1 MLSIQG
7 QVIEKLLSGE
17 FICRTSDEES
27 WRLLKNPALRDQ
39 VENHLNV
46 LNRTIA
52 ESGSGSDSEVFFCGY
67 LSLGENERRVIS
79 QQFKETINSL
89 IPLTQWLML
98 VQEAEGNDAPLSE
111 GSPLRLNEL
120 QTTIE
125 ETPAF
130 REELAKLSK
139 LRLYGSQ
146 STNVDGQIKQVFKRL
161 VELGYLLRPNPEK
174 QHYIATG
181 KVDYLYEVI
190 RFINETEALDLEAH
204 AEAATA
210 QGSLL

>member
-1 MLSIQG
+1 MLSANG
-7 QVIEKLLSGE
+7 HVIEKLLRGE
-17 FICRTSDEES
+17 FICRTSHEES
-27 WRLLKNPALRDQ
+27 WRQLKNPAQR
-39 VENHLNV
+39 EAIEAHLNV
-46 LNRTIA
+46 LNRTVG
-52 ESGSGSDSEVFFCGY
+52 ESGAGSESEVFFCGY
-67 LSLGENERRVIS
+67 LDLGEPERKEIA
-79 QQFKETINSL
+79 QQFRDIVSSL

-98 VQEAEGNDAPLSE
+98 VQEAEGKDAPLTE
-111 GSPLRLNEL
+111 GVPLRLNEL

-130 REELAKLSK
+130 REQLDKLSRV
-139 LRLYGSQ
+139 RLFGSQ
-146 STNVDGQIKQVFKRL
+146 SAHVDGQIKQIFKRL

-174 QHYIATG
+174 QYYIATG

-190 RFINETEALDLEAH
+190 RFINEAEALDLEAH